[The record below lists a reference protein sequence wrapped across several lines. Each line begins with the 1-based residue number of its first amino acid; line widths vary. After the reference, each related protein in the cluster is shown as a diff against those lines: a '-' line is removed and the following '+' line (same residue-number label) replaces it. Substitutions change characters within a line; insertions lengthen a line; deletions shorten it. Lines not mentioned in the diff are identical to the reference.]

1 MKGMQRIR
9 RGSGFLGVLSYL
21 LDHDE
26 PDFVGGTV
34 TVGTALQMT
43 REFVAV
49 SETRPD
55 IKKPVWHNSLRLP
68 AGEHLPMDKWAEV
81 AHDYMRE
88 MGYSESAQWVVIRHN
103 NPEGDHIHIVANRV
117 LLDGSIYYGRDD
129 NLRSTRVITEL
140 EKKYGLTVTKVPDID
155 DNGNVIMPDTTKPRK
170 DEIDKSIRTGNAPIR
185 TLLQSIID
193 EALTDRPTVWDF
205 IDRLHNAGVNV
216 RPNIASTGR
225 VNGLAFEFDGITY
238 SGSKL
243 GKKYGW
249 TKLQKSIDYRARRD
263 NPLFQQLKKQ
273 AIKNDEIAANRAA
286 GTGPESAAS
295 TPGQD
300 NPRAGPPHRQ
310 NDSFTP
316 DVGRK
321 TQTVSNDEQA
331 GQRRRAQASEQS
343 GHLETS
349 GKHAGVETGQN
360 HDLRSDSGPNNNNPA
375 VDVTADNKPSPMRE
389 REVMTDKTN
398 IHELKAVLARKKRE
412 AEAVA
417 EQAKK
422 KRYRKEQARKWQSLL
437 VLEGGGDNSPT
448 ADPEK
453 EKRFLKTIELVFE
466 KKGHKYFRKSTGKL
480 AFYETDDKIISG
492 DLDPD
497 ETTIKAMSQA
507 AQIKF
512 GNEWRSTGPEK
523 YVRESWF
530 QAAMMGCNDVG
541 LNPSPDDWQELKKR
555 MVDYEHKYGQKPPRL
570 HPKISNGLR
579 DHEIGLE
586 ILALPDVEESETETD
601 SGSTDPQYINKPEP
615 GPSFANRLNAWRE
628 KKKRKKETG
637 RDNSNQPK
645 PSPGH

>member
-1 MKGMQRIR
+1 MQRVR

-21 LDHDE
+21 LDHDDPE
-26 PDFVGGTV
+26 FVTGT
-34 TVGTALQMT
+34 TTPGTAKQMT
-43 REFVAV
+43 AEFVAL
-49 SETRPD
+49 SGTRAD
-55 IKKPVWHNSLRLP
+55 IAKPVWHNSLRLP
-68 AGEHLPMDKWAEV
+68 AGEHLSMEKWAEV
-81 AHDYMRE
+81 AHDYMRD
-88 MGYSESAQWVVIRHN
+88 MGYPDSAQWVVIRHN
-103 NPEGDHIHIVANRV
+103 SPEGEHIHIVANRV
-117 LLDGSIYYGRDD
+117 LLDGSVYYGRDD
-129 NLRSTRVITEL
+129 NLRSTRVIAEL
-140 EKKYGLTVTKVPDID
+140 EKKYGLTVTKAPDID
-155 DNGNVIMPDTTKPRK
+155 DNGNVIMPDTTKPGK
-170 DEIDKSIRTGNAPIR
+170 DEIDKSVRTGNAPVR
-185 TLLQSIID
+185 TVLQVVID

-205 IDRLHNAGVNV
+205 VDRLHNAGLNV

-225 VNGLAFEFDGITY
+225 VNGLAFEFDGITC

-249 TKLQKSIDYRARRD
+249 TKLQKSIDYRSERD
-263 NPLFQQLKKQ
+263 NALLQQLKKQ

-286 GTGPESAAS
+286 GTGPEPAAS

-321 TQTVSNDEQA
+321 TQTVSNDDQA
-331 GQRRRAQASEQS
+331 GKRRRAKALEQS

-349 GKHAGVETGQN
+349 GNIAGTESGQN
-360 HDLRSDSGPNNNNPA
+360 HDVRSDSGPNNNNPA
-375 VDVTADNKPSPMRE
+375 VDIAADNKPSPKRE
-389 REVMTDKTN
+389 REVMTDNTD

-412 AEAVA
+412 AEAEA

-422 KRYRKEQARKWQSLL
+422 KRYRKQQARKWQARL
-437 VLEGGGDNSPT
+437 VLEGGGAKAPT
-448 ADPEK
+448 PDPEV
-453 EKRFLKTIELVFE
+453 EKRFLKTIELAFE
-466 KKGHKYFRKSTGKL
+466 KKGNKYYRKSTGEL
-480 AFYETDDKIISG
+480 AFYETDDKIVG
-492 DLDPD
+492 GGGELDA
-497 ETTIKAMSQA
+497 TTIKAMSQA

-523 YVRESWF
+523 YVSESWF

-555 MVDYEHKYGQKPPRL
+555 LADYEHKYGQKPPRL

-579 DHEIGLE
+579 DHEVGLE
-586 ILALPDVEESETETD
+586 ILALPDVEESDTETD

-628 KKKRKKETG
+628 KQKRKKDTSRE
-637 RDNSNQPK
+637 NSNQPK

>member
-1 MKGMQRIR
+1 MQRIR

-26 PDFVGGTV
+26 PEFVTGTI
-34 TVGTALQMT
+34 TPGTAKQIT
-43 REFVAV
+43 GEFVAL
-49 SETRPD
+49 SGTRAD
-55 IKKPVWHNSLRLP
+55 IAKPVWHNSLRLP
-68 AGEHLPMDKWAEV
+68 AGEHLPAEKWAEV
-81 AHDYMRE
+81 AHDYMRD
-88 MGYSESAQWVVIRHN
+88 MGYPDSAQWIVIRHN
-103 NPEGDHIHIVANRV
+103 SPEGEHIHIVANRV

-140 EKKYGLTVTKVPDID
+140 EKKYGLTVTKAPDID
-155 DNGNVIMPDTTKPRK
+155 DSGNVIMPETAKPGK
-170 DEIDKSIRTGNAPIR
+170 DEIDKSVRTGNAPIR

-193 EALTDRPTVWDF
+193 EALTDSPAVWDF
-205 IDRLHNAGVNV
+205 VDRLHSAGVNV

-225 VNGLAFEFDGITY
+225 VNGLAFDLDGVTY

-249 TKLQKSIDYRARRD
+249 TKLQKSIDYRSQRD
-263 NPLFQQLKKQ
+263 KPLLQRLKKQ

-295 TPGQD
+295 STNQD
-300 NPRAGPPHRQ
+300 NPGSGPPHRQ
-310 NDSFTP
+310 NDSFTH
-316 DVGRK
+316 DVGTE
-321 TQTVSNDEQA
+321 TQTVINADQER
-331 GQRRRAQASEQS
+331 QRRRGQAPEHS
-343 GHLETS
+343 GLHEASDNNAGTQP
-349 GKHAGVETGQN
+349 GKS
-360 HDLRSDSGPNNNNPA
+360 HDVHSNRGTNNNNPA
-375 VDVTADNKPSPMRE
+375 VDVTADNKPSPIRE
-389 REVMTDKTN
+389 REVMTDNTD

-412 AEAVA
+412 AEAEA

-422 KRYRKEQARKWQSLL
+422 KRYRKQQARKWQGLL
-437 VLEGGGDNSPT
+437 VLEGGGDNAPT
-448 ADPEK
+448 ADPEM
-453 EKRFLKTIELVFE
+453 EKRFLKTIELAFE

-480 AFYETDDKIISG
+480 AFYETDDKIISS

-497 ETTIKAMSQA
+497 DTTIKAMSQA

-530 QAAMMGCNDVG
+530 QAAMIGCNDVG

-555 MVDYEHKYGQKPPRL
+555 MADYEHKYGQKPPRL

-586 ILALPDVEESETETD
+586 ILALPDVEESDTETD

-628 KKKRKKETG
+628 KQKKKKDTS